1 MTPAGVLAAGVFGLG
16 PLDPWLDDPDVTD
29 VMVNAGGEVWVDRMG
44 GERCG
49 PQYVGRLGPG
59 VLDTVLE
66 RILTPLGRRLDRAS
80 PVAVATA
87 RSQSLASDDTA
98 VTAAARLAL
107 AAPCELSDED
117 EELRAS
123 AASSAPAQPLPWAA
137 TAHAAAAA
145 LAAEAAAEDAVEPTA
160 PPRRSK
166 KRCSLEAG
174 GLPAMHALLAVHAA
188 RQEGEAG
195 CRA

>member
-1 MTPAGVLAAGVFGLG
+1 MPRCPLLPPLACRARVDTAELAAALG
-16 PLDPWLDDPDVTD
+16 EMQALASW
-29 VMVNAGGEVWVDRMG
+29 AGRPVQPALLRAAPAATAPC
-44 GERCG
+44 R
-49 PQYVGRLGPG
+49 PA
-59 VLDTVLE
+59 
-66 RILTPLGRRLDRAS
+66 LDRAS

-145 LAAEAAAEDAVEPTA
+145 LAAEAAAEDAVERTA

>member
-1 MTPAGVLAAGVFGLG
+1 MQALASWAGRPVQPALQRAAPVA
-16 PLDPWLDDPDVTD
+16 PTACRP
-29 VMVNAGGEVWVDRMG
+29 A
-44 GERCG
+44 
-49 PQYVGRLGPG
+49 
-59 VLDTVLE
+59 
-66 RILTPLGRRLDRAS
+66 LDRAS
-80 PVAVATA
+80 PVAVAAA

-98 VTAAARLAL
+98 VTAAARLAV

-123 AASSAPAQPLPWAA
+123 AASSMPAQPLPWVA

-145 LAAEAAAEDAVEPTA
+145 AAAVAAEAAAEDAVERTA
-160 PPRRSK
+160 PPRHSK

-174 GLPAMHALLAVHAA
+174 GLPSMRALLAAHAL
-188 RQEGEAG
+188 QEAEAG